1 LASVTRGRGK
11 QLQKSL
17 LAEWGGLPTT
27 IALRHR
33 ETSALD
39 GVSKQRYHAMVGT
52 KLQIAM
58 PTAQEERADPGRAD
72 DVYNGVAKR
81 LRELTRNN
89 KGLLFK
95 ENIAF
100 GFHRNMLAMKPVGV
114 VTSLMGI
121 AYGLIIAK
129 VLQLSPPQFAPIN
142 LADPGLAAT
151 LTLLVSLALLAAWLL
166 YFNKKAVLQV
176 GFAYAEQLFECLAAL
191 PDVAARKRSTKTASA
206 QPRATELDT

>member
-1 LASVTRGRGK
+1 VTRGRGK

-27 IALRHR
+27 IALRHC

-39 GVSKQRYHAMVGT
+39 GVSKQRYHAMIGT

-58 PTAQEERADPGRAD
+58 PTAQEERADPARAD

-95 ENIAF
+95 ENIAY
-100 GFHRNMLAMKPVGV
+100 GFHRNMLAMKPVGI
-114 VTSLMGI
+114 VTSLMGL

-129 VLQLSPPQFAPIN
+129 ALQLSPLQFAPIH

-151 LTLLVSLALLAAWLL
+151 LTLLVSVALLAAWLL
-166 YFNKKAVLQV
+166 YFNRKAVLHI
-176 GFAYAEQLFECLAAL
+176 GFSYAEQLFECLTAL
-191 PDVAARKRSTKTASA
+191 PDVSVRKRAAKAVSVHPQAA
-206 QPRATELDT
+206 ELDK